1 MILGIGSD
9 LIAIR
14 RVEKSI
20 ERFGERFLGLDTGL
34 GIVLVYPGKPLR
46 QLGVEP
52 IELGLRV
59 TSGVVGREHFTLH
72 FPRATAEGC
81 GRGPRRRVV
90 VPRE

>member
-1 MILGIGSD
+1 MPYN
-9 LIAIR
+9 AR
-14 RVEKSI
+14 RSATLSANVFSAWT
-20 ERFGERFLGLDTGL
+20 RASASY
-34 GIVLVYPGKPLR
+34 LVYPGKPLR